1 MFRSRYNRGRRSFSR
16 GRRSFS
22 RGRRSFSRGRR
33 RFGSRLGRMLRR
45 RAPRPIYRGAR
56 Y

>member
-1 MFRSRYNRGRRSFSR
+1 MAYKSRFNRFSRRPRFSR
-16 GRRSFS
+16 GRRSYS
-22 RGRRSFSRGRR
+22 RGR

-56 Y
+56 F